1 MCVIDASICWAA
13 SDAGTP
19 FTIYDLSAPE
29 KQLLISFKLS
39 KLSFDPEI
47 MRRVVVNLVNNALQA
62 VNKRKEEKD
71 KAFRPIVRVSSKRTD
86 GGALIIVADNGI
98 DMDEENA
105 KRAFEPLFTT
115 KARGTGLGLANV
127 RKIIDE
133 HDGWCL

>member
-1 MCVIDASICWAA
+1 M
-13 SDAGTP
+13 
-19 FTIYDLSAPE
+19 
-29 KQLLISFKLS
+29 
-39 KLSFDPEI
+39 
-47 MRRVVVNLVNNALQA
+47 NLVNNALQA